1 MMKKSNPEDEVI
13 VKFVDEDFEQLLLI
27 SKCKNIDSIT
37 EVLNKYQKEEMSYN
51 WDEFLHRL
59 REAHIEFKIL
69 RIVKYDF

>member
-13 VKFVDEDFEQLLLI
+13 VKFVDEDFEQLLI

-59 REAHIEFKIL
+59 KEAHIEFKIL
-69 RIVKYDF
+69 RIVEYDF